1 MQKYKFH
8 NNMPKVYEKHP
19 VYNFLSNVL
28 LEKNRKYLL
37 DAERTSPLQTDSDP
51 HF

>member
-1 MQKYKFH
+1 
-8 NNMPKVYEKHP
+8 MPKVYEKHP

-37 DAERTSPLQTDSDP
+37 DAERTSPLQTDPDP